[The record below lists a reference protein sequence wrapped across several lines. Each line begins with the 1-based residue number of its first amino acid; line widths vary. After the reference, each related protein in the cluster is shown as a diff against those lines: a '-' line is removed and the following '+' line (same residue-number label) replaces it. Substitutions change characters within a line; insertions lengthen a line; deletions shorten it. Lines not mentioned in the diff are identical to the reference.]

1 VKNGALVTILCL
13 FLMPA
18 AALAD
23 TMDFNAPNGGPGNF
37 WNWNGTVGAVGS
49 TVTGSSGTNGSGNI
63 LSADYNGC
71 DWQALTCNPTV
82 GLIWNGQDLS
92 PQDWLGGSTLSFTSG
107 ALNGGSGTVLDP
119 YTFSAGG
126 TITVSNDSWDDCGG
140 PCFTG
145 SFTDAQLGVDSSGN
159 LVFSGYFVGGTVSPT
174 LTSLLDQF
182 GYVAEGPYPTTG
194 SFTVVLMGS
203 SPCSGEVSNCWTS
216 GDLSQQSTVP
226 EPGTLML
233 FGTGLL
239 SMAGFMRRKLM
250 S

>member
-1 VKNGALVTILCL
+1 VKKIALVTILCL

-49 TVTGSSGTNGSGNI
+49 TVTGSSGTNGAG
-63 LSADYNGC
+63 ANGC
-71 DWQALTCNPTV
+71 DWTQNNCSPTV
-82 GLIWNGQDLS
+82 GLIWNGQNLS
-92 PQDWLGGSTLSFTSG
+92 GQDWLGGSTLSFTSG
-107 ALNGGSGTVLDP
+107 TLTGGSGTVLDQ
-119 YTFSAGG
+119 YTFAAGG
-126 TITVSNDSWDDCGG
+126 TITVSNDGYDDCGG

-145 SFTDAQLGVDSSGN
+145 EFTDAQLAVDSSGN
-159 LVFSGYFVGGTVSPT
+159 LVFTGYFVGGYVSPT
-174 LTSLLDQF
+174 LTSLLDLF
-182 GYVAEGPYPTTG
+182 GYTAEGPFPTTG
-194 SFTVVLMGS
+194 TFTVVLMGS

-216 GDLSQQSTVP
+216 GDLSQQNAVP

-239 SMAGFMRRKLM
+239 SMAGVLRRKLM